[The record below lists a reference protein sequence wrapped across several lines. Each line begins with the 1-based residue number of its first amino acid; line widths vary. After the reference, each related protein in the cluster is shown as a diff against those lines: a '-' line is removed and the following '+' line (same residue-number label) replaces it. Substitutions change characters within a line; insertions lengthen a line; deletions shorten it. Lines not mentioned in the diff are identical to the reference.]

1 MKRVMA
7 IGLAAVGLCVP
18 LGVGSAQQA
27 PVVRFNA
34 TSIADLRTWDAFVT
48 ARERAGELRV
58 RQVSQDPSLPLR
70 TIERLQQFYQGV
82 PVWAAEVVRDSE
94 GGVPVSIY
102 GELSAQPSV
111 DPQPGLTPDAASQL
125 LVSRAGAGSALSGTI
140 DLVVLRLNT
149 GDHRLAY
156 TSVVSSGSQAHRVF
170 IDAQSGA
177 ELERQSLLQT
187 QSAIGTG
194 RGVIGDTKKM
204 SVVLQGGT
212 YVADDR
218 LRPPVLTTFD
228 MRGNLNRALNV
239 IFLGAPLFVS
249 DIAADADND
258 WQDVSAVDAHAYIG
272 WTYDYYFKRHGRRG
286 LDNRDRPLI
295 SIINAI
301 TQQGALATPAE
312 FVDFVLNAFWCG
324 GCGPGGVGVM
334 FFGNGIPPNFVLT
347 DSGQNVAQLAG
358 SLDIIAH
365 ELTHGVI
372 DSSSGLVFDG
382 EPGALNEAIADIM
395 GTGTEFFYQAA
406 GSGRGQADYLMG
418 EDSFRAAVPGAL
430 NGIRSL
436 ATPQPYGDPDH
447 YSIRY
452 TGSADDGGVHT
463 NSAIPS
469 HAFYLAVE
477 GGRNRVSGI
486 TVQGVGA
493 ANREQIERSFYR
505 AFVFLLPA
513 SATFSTARA
522 ATIQAARDLYG
533 ANSAAAQAITQAWTA
548 VGVN

>member
-7 IGLAAVGLCVP
+7 MAVASGVLSVSLDVGLA
-18 LGVGSAQQA
+18 QQT
-27 PVVRFNA
+27 PVLRFNA
-34 TSIADLRTWDAFVT
+34 TSTADLRTWDAFVT
-48 ARERAGELRV
+48 TRERTGELRV
-58 RQVSQDPSLPLR
+58 RQVAQDPSLPSR
-70 TIERLQQFYQGV
+70 TIERLQQYYQGV
-82 PVWAAEVVRDSE
+82 PVYAAEVVRDSD

-111 DPQPGLTPDAASQL
+111 DTQPGLTADTASQL
-125 LVSRAGAGSALSGTI
+125 LLSRAGSGAALLKTT
-140 DLVVLRLNT
+140 DLVVLRLAT
-149 GDHRLAY
+149 GEHRLAY
-156 TSVVSSGSQAHRVF
+156 TGVVSGGNQLHRVF
-170 IDAQSGA
+170 IDAHSGA
-177 ELERQSLLQT
+177 ELERHSMIQR

-204 SVVLQGGT
+204 SVALQGGT

-228 MRGNLNRALNV
+228 MRANLSRALNV
-239 IFLGAPLFVS
+239 LFLGTPLFAS

-286 LDNRDRPLI
+286 LDNRDRPLV
-295 SIINAI
+295 SLINAI
-301 TQQGALATPAE
+301 TQQGALTTSPE
-312 FVDFVLNAFWCG
+312 FADFVLNAFWCG
-324 GCGPGGVGVM
+324 GCGPGGVGMM
-334 FFGNGIPPNFVLT
+334 FFGNGIPPNFVLSDT
-347 DSGQNVAQLAG
+347 GQTVSQLAG

-372 DSSSGLVFDG
+372 DSSSGLLTGG
-382 EPGALNEAIADIM
+382 EPGALNESIADIM
-395 GTGTEFFYQAA
+395 GTGTEFFYQAP
-406 GSGRGQADYLMG
+406 GSGRGQADYLIG
-418 EDSFRAAVPGAL
+418 EDSFRAGVPGSL

-436 ATPQPYGDPDH
+436 ANPQIFRDPDH

-452 TGSADDGGVHT
+452 TGSEDDGGVHT

-477 GGRNRVSGI
+477 GGRNRVSGL

-493 ANREQIERSFYR
+493 ANREQIEKVFYR

-513 SATFSTARA
+513 SASFSTARA

-533 ANSAAAQAITQAWTA
+533 ANSAAAQSVTQAWTA